1 MPVAN
6 SKAISKKL
14 ASIEAEVQKWEQIS
28 QICIKTFIS
37 WDKKFKDEQK
47 IAKKEKNKEEYK
59 NLEDKIEYLYEVYQ
73 RELKGIQT
81 ELTSAQKKE
90 TWLRLVLTGS
100 RLKPEDQ

>member
-14 ASIEAEVQKWEQIS
+14 VSIETEVQNWEQIS
-28 QICIKTFIS
+28 QLCIKTFIR
-37 WDKKFKDEQK
+37 WDGKLKEEQK

-59 NLEDKIEYLYEVYQ
+59 NLEDRIKYLYEVYQ

-90 TWLRLVLTGS
+90 SWLRLVLTGS